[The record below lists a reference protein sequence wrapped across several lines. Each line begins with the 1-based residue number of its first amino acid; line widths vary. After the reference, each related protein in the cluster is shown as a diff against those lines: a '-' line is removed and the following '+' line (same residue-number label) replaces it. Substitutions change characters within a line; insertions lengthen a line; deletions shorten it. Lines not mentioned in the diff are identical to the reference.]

1 MRVSPSLSPH
11 SHSFIPTNTGAEKE
25 INILYLLAFSK

>member
-11 SHSFIPTNTGAEKE
+11 SFIPTDTGAEKE
-25 INILYLLAFSK
+25 IDILYLLAFSK